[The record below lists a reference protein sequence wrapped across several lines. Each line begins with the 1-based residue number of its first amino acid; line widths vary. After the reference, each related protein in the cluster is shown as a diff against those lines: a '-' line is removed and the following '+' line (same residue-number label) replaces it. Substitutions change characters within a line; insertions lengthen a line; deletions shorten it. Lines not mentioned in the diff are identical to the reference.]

1 MLMECWVEPG
11 YVWEEFDHTIHRQQD
26 CHDVLFL
33 KSNYYLL
40 SLYHLHETD
49 VGYTLVGD
57 TLYDQ
62 MSESDAVRLRIAQD
76 FEAEVFVPLMGLS
89 FEDIVADG
97 VPSHSFTVDYS
108 IVDAA
113 GLFAGLDAAIY
124 AGLLPID
131 GPTYDDLAAYIT
143 GHIADYD
150 EAGLLRQDVIAML
163 VTIID
168 EAKAAAA
175 S

>member
-1 MLMECWVEPG
+1 MLWECFLEPT
-11 YVWEEFDHTIHRQQD
+11 YEWEEFNHTIHKMQD
-26 CHDVLFL
+26 CFEVPFL
-33 KSNYYLL
+33 KANYYLTG
-40 SLYHLHETD
+40 LYHVHETD
-49 VGYTLVGD
+49 VGYTLIGN

-62 MSESDAVRLRIAQD
+62 MSESDAARLRIAED
-76 FEAEVFVPLMGLS
+76 FEAQILTPVFGLNY
-89 FEDIVADG
+89 EDLILDG
-97 VPSHSFTVDYS
+97 VPAHSFTVDYS
-108 IVDAA
+108 LVDAA
-113 GLFAGLDAAIY
+113 GLFAGLDAAIGS
-124 AGLLPID
+124 GLLPID